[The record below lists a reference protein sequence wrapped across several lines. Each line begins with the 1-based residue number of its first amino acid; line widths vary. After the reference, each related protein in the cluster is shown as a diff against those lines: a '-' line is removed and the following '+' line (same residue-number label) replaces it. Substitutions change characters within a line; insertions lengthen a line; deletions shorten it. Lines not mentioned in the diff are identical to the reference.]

1 MLHFARCAEPGVP
14 ARWMQRQTRKEGT
27 MEIRQRQLGNVVC
40 LDVDG
45 KIVLGVEDVL
55 KDKVNSLF
63 LQGHRDILLNLKDVS
78 QVDSCGLAAITAVK
92 GAAERHRGTIKLLN
106 LPSRVHALLVITKL
120 ITLFDVFESE
130 ADALASFCQQ
140 AER

>member
-1 MLHFARCAEPGVP
+1 
-14 ARWMQRQTRKEGT
+14 

-40 LDVDG
+40 LDVEG
-45 KIVLGVEDVL
+45 RIILGVEDVL
-55 KDKVNSLF
+55 RDKVDSLF
-63 LQGHRDILLNLKDVS
+63 VQGHRDVLLNLRDVS
-78 QVDSCGLAAITAVK
+78 QVDSCGLAALTAVK

-106 LPSRVHALLVITKL
+106 LPSRVHALLVITRL

-130 ADALASFCQQ
+130 ADALSSFHQQ